1 MEKISKILAP
11 SARTQSYDASR
22 AQPGR
27 PGSPTLGRPVYEPVI
42 DRVSFSEDLVDSMNA
57 QYTKPVAQI
66 KAQKIKEL
74 SEKFFLGDQ
83 TPKEVPKEVME
94 SSVIPESSKELN
106 L

>member
-11 SARTQSYDASR
+11 SARTQSYDSSR

-27 PGSPTLGRPVYEPVI
+27 PGAPSLGRPIYEPII

-57 QYTKPVAQI
+57 QYNKPVAQI
-66 KAQKIKEL
+66 KAQKIKEM

-83 TPKEVPKEVME
+83 VPKEIPKEVIE
-94 SSVIPESSKELN
+94 SSVMPDSSSELS

>member
-11 SARTQSYDASR
+11 SARTQSYDISR

-27 PGSPTLGRPVYEPVI
+27 PGAPTLGRPSFEPII
-42 DRVSFSEDLVDSMNA
+42 DRVSFSEDIVDAMGA
-57 QYTKPVAQI
+57 QYNKPVAEI
-66 KAQKIKEL
+66 KAQKIKEM

-83 TPKEVPKEVME
+83 TPKEVPKEVIE
-94 SSVIPESSKELN
+94 SSVMPESSKELS

>member
-11 SARTQSYDASR
+11 SARTQSYDVSR

-27 PGSPTLGRPVYEPVI
+27 PGSPILGRPVFEPII
-42 DRVSFSEDLVDSMNA
+42 DRVSFSEDLVDSMNS
-57 QYTKPVAQI
+57 QYNKPVAQI

-83 TPKEVPKEVME
+83 VKKEVPDEVME
-94 SSVIPESSKELN
+94 SSVIPESSKELS